1 MELKIPT
8 LAKKIA
14 RSLGV
19 KTVADYLM
27 GRKPAENAQYWSD
40 VNVTDHLRFPSA
52 EASLEYFHWRN
63 TQYHNYIELMPVTG
77 QDGKAVLDYG
87 CGPGNDLA
95 GFAACSKP
103 SRLVGLDIS
112 LRSIAEAK
120 DRVALHC
127 DHAEVRPIIESDS
140 RIPLDDA
147 SMDYIHSSGVVH
159 HAVDPAKV
167 LREFRRV
174 LKPTGR
180 CRIMIYNYDS
190 LWLHLWVAYIKQ
202 YLENTFP
209 GLGLREAFAR
219 TTDGVNCPIARV
231 YKPQE
236 FIDVVE
242 PCGFKCRFL
251 GAAVSLF
258 ETSLLPRRFD
268 ALYQLKFARE
278 HRDFLLALK
287 FDEQGFPMYNGAY
300 AGLDG
305 CFELT
310 PV

>member
-1 MELKIPT
+1 MELKIPS

-14 RSLGV
+14 KKLGV
-19 KTVADYLM
+19 KSVADYL
-27 GRKPAENAQYWSD
+27 RRPAENAKYWSD
-40 VNVTDHLRFPSA
+40 VNVTAHQRFPSA

-63 TQYHNYIELMPVTG
+63 SQYHHYIELMPVAG

-95 GFAACSKP
+95 GFSAYSKP
-103 SRLVGLDIS
+103 SRLVGMDIS
-112 LRSIAEAK
+112 PRSIAEAK
-120 DRVALHC
+120 DRVALHS
-127 DHAEVRPIIESDS
+127 DSAEVLRITENDDN
-140 RIPLDDA
+140 RIPLDDS

-159 HAVDPAKV
+159 HAIDPTKV

-174 LKPTGR
+174 LKPSGK
-180 CRIMIYNYDS
+180 CRIMVYNYDS

-202 YLENTFP
+202 FCENTFP
-209 GLGLREAFAR
+209 GLDVRAAFGK
-219 TTDGVNCPIARV
+219 TTDGVHCPISRV

-242 PCGFKCRFL
+242 PCGFKGRFL

-258 ETSLLPRRFD
+258 ETSLLPRRFE
-268 ALYQLKFARE
+268 ALYNINFARE
-278 HRDFLLALK
+278 HREFLLALTYCDK
-287 FDEQGFPMYNGAY
+287 GFPMYNGTY

-305 CFELT
+305 CYELT
-310 PV
+310 PS